1 MTQRKNS
8 GDNNS
13 QSAWQRSLPAQ
24 SLCWLGSFSLLSSGF
39 VVAQTSPG
47 IDNIVPTVKT
57 QARSA
62 KKVTTGKAVII
73 SGTPKPESSKPKT
86 EFSQRRAKLREILSV
101 KKSSAS
107 STKKPAPTVKVTTN
121 EKGANTLRSRLKR
134 SPTNS
139 VVVKL
144 KKKTPTTSPRV
155 VIKQKPTQS
164 KPTASTV
171 RVSSPKKT
179 RTILP
184 QIDTASTPKK
194 DYNNALIDPTNYGK
208 KYQTPN
214 SVVITGRKSGCT
226 SVASGQGISGNC
238 GASGQTASKKTQTAK
253 KTTPSWLKASQN
265 ASITKVTPSRSVAAK
280 PYNTD
285 VSPNKVTS
293 TEVAKT
299 VLPSAAAKTYQATK
313 TLQRVT
319 SATPNVVKKAVKS
332 VTPAIRSNTASRV
345 ASRSIPKQAYS
356 SNRFIP
362 QPSSFTPQTTVS
374 EEAIAPSGGMLSAP
388 IMANN
393 SAPRPSAVAYDIPL
407 ASALPKVAYSSP
419 AYSSN
424 YNATGLAFP
433 LSVPSA
439 ISSVFGW
446 RQHPLTGTRRFHSG
460 MDLAAAEGTPVLA
473 AYSGQVEISDWVG
486 GYGLTVVLN
495 HNSAQQT
502 LYGHMSE
509 LFVRPGQWVERGSV
523 IGRVGSTGNSTGPH
537 LHFETRQLT
546 PNGWVATN
554 PGAQLQQAL
563 SQFLQSLQT
572 AQVVEDPGS

>member
-1 MTQRKNS
+1 MTQHKN
-8 GDNNS
+8 GENNS

-62 KKVTTGKAVII
+62 KKITKGQAVII
-73 SGTPKPESSKPKT
+73 SGAPKPESPKPKV
-86 EFSQRRAKLREILSV
+86 EFSQRRTKLRQRLSV
-101 KKSSAS
+101 EKSSP
-107 STKKPAPTVKVTTN
+107 STANKPVPKVKVT
-121 EKGANTLRSRLKR
+121 ANKEGTSTLRSRLKR
-134 SPTNS
+134 SRTNS

-144 KKKTPTTSPRV
+144 KNKAPTTSPRV
-155 VIKQKPTQS
+155 VIKKNNPTKV
-164 KPTASTV
+164 KPTAPKT
-171 RVSSPKKT
+171 RIASPQKP

-184 QIDTASTPKK
+184 STTTVRKPQK

-208 KYQTPN
+208 KYQSPN
-214 SVVITGRKSGCT
+214 SVVITGRKNGCQ
-226 SVASGQGISGNC
+226 SVVSGQGISGNC
-238 GASGQTASKKTQTAK
+238 AASGSRTASKQTQTAK
-253 KTTPSWLKASQN
+253 KTIPNWLKASQN
-265 ASITKVTPSRSVAAK
+265 ASIAKVTPSRSVAAK
-280 PYNTD
+280 TQKTASSPKT
-285 VSPNKVTS
+285 VSA

-299 VLPSAAAKTYQATK
+299 VLPSPAAKTYSATK
-313 TLQRVT
+313 TIKRVA

-332 VTPAIRSNTASRV
+332 VTPAIGTNTENEV
-345 ASRSIPKQAYS
+345 ASRSVSKQAYNP
-356 SNRFIP
+356 NRFIP
-362 QPSSFTPQTTVS
+362 QPSSFTPQATVS
-374 EEAIAPSGGMLSAP
+374 QEAIAPSGGMLPAP
-388 IMANN
+388 IMAN
-393 SAPRPSAVAYDIPL
+393 SFAPRPSAVAYDIPL
-407 ASALPKVAYSSP
+407 ASALPKVAYSGP
-419 AYSSN
+419 AYNPS
-424 YNATGLAFP
+424 GLAFP

-446 RQHPLTGTRRFHSG
+446 RQHPLTGSQRFHSG

-509 LFVRPGQWVERGSV
+509 TFVRPGQWVERGTV

-563 SQFLQSLQT
+563 NQFLQSIRT